1 MVLATATIPLVLA
14 ILALYRNRT
23 GKTTDPLETLSMTIL
38 NIKRFPVEDHLWK
51 KLKSKNSSNFIIIIC
66 VLIFVVPIL
75 EFTGIFGIYTAKH
88 YSALD
93 IIVFLLLIANI
104 ILAIIYIRLFR
115 NSYMFRSHSA
125 NQGRYAIFKEA
136 QILIKSDYLYLF
148 NKCHEILKVMG
159 TQVIEVD
166 NYTHFL
172 EAFTPGT
179 ILNRA
184 RSIEVRVQAIEGK
197 EGIYSVLVKAS
208 PYVKRENKDQISVSS
223 VGSSKV
229 VNRFIN
235 HLISTTDGADKKTQK
250 EMEPA

>member
-1 MVLATATIPLVLA
+1 
-14 ILALYRNRT
+14 
-23 GKTTDPLETLSMTIL
+23 
-38 NIKRFPVEDHLWK
+38 
-51 KLKSKNSSNFIIIIC
+51 
-66 VLIFVVPIL
+66 
-75 EFTGIFGIYTAKH
+75 
-88 YSALD
+88 
-93 IIVFLLLIANI
+93 
-104 ILAIIYIRLFR
+104 
-115 NSYMFRSHSA
+115 MFRSHSA